1 MFAPRASRLDAVR
14 ARPALPACRPGS
26 STRSDEEADHNEKT
40 PRENDAMR
48 LLTAAMLC
56 LAAAG
61 IVFAPAAGAQTAYSD
76 NVIRIGVL
84 TDMSG
89 PQSAASGPGAVMA
102 ARMAAEDFG
111 NTVNGVKVD
120 IVFADHQGKPD
131 IGSAIARQ
139 WFDADGVDTIAD
151 LQGSPIGL
159 AVQSVARD
167 RHRILLLSS
176 STSSE
181 FTGKSCSPT
190 TVQWTV
196 DTYSLAV
203 GAARAMTGIGGKRWF
218 FLTADQAYGHAL
230 THDTTEQVKRAGGT
244 VVGGATFPPGTGDFA
259 ALLLQAQSSN
269 ADVLALASAS
279 GDTISAM
286 KQAAEFSLDKTMK
299 IIPLQSVLTDV
310 HAIGLPIAQGSYE
323 TAAFYWN
330 RTEATRAWS
339 RTFFART
346 KAMPTGFQAGV
357 YSSVHNYL
365 AAVQRVQTD
374 AAAAVMRELRAT
386 TIHDVF
392 ADPGTIR
399 PDGRMVHDM
408 YLLRVKQPAQSTG
421 EWDLYDVV
429 ATIPGETL
437 ARPLSESPCPL
448 VSQAALQDAA
458 QGKTP

>member
-1 MFAPRASRLDAVR
+1 MV
-14 ARPALPACRPGS
+14 
-26 STRSDEEADHNEKT
+26 
-40 PRENDAMR
+40 
-48 LLTAAMLC
+48 C
-56 LAAAG
+56 LAAAAS
-61 IVFAPAAGAQTAYSD
+61 VFAPVSWAQTPYSD

-111 NTVNGVKVD
+111 NAVNGVKVD
-120 IVFADHQGKPD
+120 IVYADHQGKPD

-139 WFDADGVDTIAD
+139 WFDVDGVDAIAD

-167 RHRILLLSS
+167 RHKILLLSS

-203 GAARAMTGIGGKRWF
+203 GAARAITGIGGKRWF
-218 FLTADQAYGHAL
+218 FLTVDQAYGHAL
-230 THDTTEQVKRAGGT
+230 THDTIEQVKRAGGT
-244 VVGGATFPPGTGDFA
+244 VVGDVTFPAGNSDFA
-259 ALLLQAQSSN
+259 ALLLQAQSSG

-279 GDTISAM
+279 GDTITAM
-286 KQAAEFSLDKTMK
+286 KQAAEFGLDKTMK
-299 IIPLQSVLTDV
+299 IIPLQIVLTDV
-310 HAIGLPIAQGSYE
+310 HAIGLPIAQGAYE
-323 TAAFYWN
+323 TSPFYWN
-330 RTEATRAWS
+330 RTDATRAWS
-339 RTFFART
+339 QKFFART
-346 KAMPTGFQAGV
+346 KTMPTGFQAGV

-365 AAVQRVQTD
+365 AAVQRAQTD
-374 AAAAVMRELRAT
+374 DSAAVMRELRAT

-392 ADPGTIR
+392 ADPGIIR
-399 PDGRMVHDM
+399 PDGKMVHDM
-408 YLLRVKQPAQSTG
+408 YLLRVKQPARSTG

-437 ARPLSESPCPL
+437 ARPLAESPCPL
-448 VSQAALQDAA
+448 VSEAA
-458 QGKTP
+458 Q

>member
-1 MFAPRASRLDAVR
+1 
-14 ARPALPACRPGS
+14 
-26 STRSDEEADHNEKT
+26 
-40 PRENDAMR
+40 MR
-48 LLTAAMLC
+48 VLIVTTLC
-56 LAAAG
+56 LAAA
-61 IVFAPAAGAQTAYSD
+61 AAVCSPTASAQALYSD

-84 TDMSG
+84 TDMGG
-89 PQSAASGPGAVMA
+89 PQAAASGPGAVMA

-111 NTVNGVKVD
+111 NAVNGVKVD
-120 IVFADHQGKPD
+120 IVYADHQGKPD

-139 WFDADGVDTIAD
+139 WFDVDNVDAIAD

-167 RHRILLLSS
+167 RHKILLLSS

-218 FLTADQAYGHAL
+218 FLTVDQAYGHAL
-230 THDTTEQVKRAGGT
+230 TRDTIEQVKRAGGT
-244 VVGGATFPPGTGDFA
+244 VVGDTTFPPGSGDFA
-259 ALLLQAQSSN
+259 ALLLQAQSSG

-279 GDTISAM
+279 GDTITAM
-286 KQAAEFSLDKTMK
+286 KQAAEFGLDKTMK

-323 TAAFYWN
+323 TSPFYWN
-330 RTEATRAWS
+330 RTDATRAWS
-339 RTFFART
+339 QKFFART
-346 KAMPTGFQAGV
+346 KTMPSGFQAGV

-365 AAVQRVQTD
+365 AAIQRAQTD
-374 AAAAVMRELRAT
+374 ESAAVMRVLRAT

-399 PDGRMVHDM
+399 PDGKMVHDM

-429 ATIPGETL
+429 ATIPGEAL

-448 VSQAALQDAA
+448 VSEAA
-458 QGKTP
+458 Q

>member
-1 MFAPRASRLDAVR
+1 MRILTGTMF
-14 ARPALPACRPGS
+14 
-26 STRSDEEADHNEKT
+26 
-40 PRENDAMR
+40 
-48 LLTAAMLC
+48 C
-56 LAAAG
+56 LAAIAA
-61 IVFAPAAGAQTAYSD
+61 VCAPAASAQTPYSD

-111 NTVNGVKVD
+111 NAVNGVKVD

-139 WFDADGVDTIAD
+139 WFDVDGVDAIAD

-167 RHRILLLSS
+167 RHKILLLSS

-203 GAARAMTGIGGKRWF
+203 GAARAITGIGGKRWF
-218 FLTADQAYGHAL
+218 FLTVDQAYGHAL
-230 THDTTEQVKRAGGT
+230 THDTIEQVKRAGGT
-244 VVGGATFPPGTGDFA
+244 VVGDTTFPPGSGDFA
-259 ALLLQAQSSN
+259 ALLLQAQSSG

-279 GDTISAM
+279 GDTITAM
-286 KQAAEFSLDKTMK
+286 KQAAEFGLDKTMK
-299 IIPLQSVLTDV
+299 IIPLQIVLTDV
-310 HAIGLPIAQGSYE
+310 HAIGLPIAQGSYV
-323 TAAFYWN
+323 TAPFYWN
-330 RTEATRAWS
+330 RTDATRAWS
-339 RTFFART
+339 QKFFART
-346 KAMPTGFQAGV
+346 KTMPTGFQAGV

-365 AAVQRVQTD
+365 AAVQRAQTD
-374 AAAAVMRELRAT
+374 DSAAVMRDLRAT

-399 PDGRMVHDM
+399 PDGKMVHDM
-408 YLLRVKQPAQSTG
+408 YLARVKQPAQSAG

-437 ARPLSESPCPL
+437 ARPLAESPCPL
-448 VSQAALQDAA
+448 VSEAA
-458 QGKTP
+458 Q